1 MKRSRA
7 YDDLVALAEEAEA
20 VRGDACCALLGGWEP
35 FPARLGRCKRSR
47 GAMAGAVD
55 ADEDDSEE
63 GGARAFP
70 AARHALQFAMELT
83 DAGVGFGVGFGAC
96 STASSSTGS
105 LSSVADGEDDDVLPL
120 RRNSREHILLRQQ
133 QKKQRRHQVVA
144 EDDADAGVAMSA
156 VSAMAEDALRG
167 TPETPENRVL
177 RAGFA
182 QCIDPLD
189 KRSPSPSPASAAA
202 AFDVSAFVLLSISPP
217 PVR

>member
-47 GAMAGAVD
+47 GAMAGA
-55 ADEDDSEE
+55 ADEDADDSE
-63 GGARAFP
+63 GDARAFP

-83 DAGVGFGVGFGAC
+83 DAGLGLGSGAC

-133 QKKQRRHQVVA
+133 QKKQRRRQVA
-144 EDDADAGVAMSA
+144 AGSEAADAAVAGS
-156 VSAMAEDALRG
+156 MAEDALRS
-167 TPETPENRVL
+167 TPETPEARVL
-177 RAGFA
+177 RAGYA

-189 KRSPSPSPASAAA
+189 KCQPSPPAAV
-202 AFDVSAFVLLSISPP
+202 FDVPAFVLLSISPQP
-217 PVR
+217 LR